1 MKENTL
7 LASTFYTRTNHG
19 QEVAMLPSKDI
30 TEMISSCLDEA
41 ILNENSKRKKRT
53 YLGGSSLGESCS
65 RKIQY
70 RYMGY
75 EADEGRGFSAN
86 TLRIFQFGHEI
97 EDSVAQWLKNA
108 NFDLRTEDKKGE
120 QFGFSIADG
129 EIKGHIDG
137 VICGG
142 PVDMGYPCLWENKSA
157 NDKKFR
163 EFMMKGVAR
172 TNPVYA
178 AQIALYQAYMNL
190 TEHPC
195 LFTVLNKNT
204 SQIYYELVPF
214 NKSLAQEM
222 SDKAVNILEATKA
235 NEVLP
240 RVAFSKDFF
249 DCKWCEFQDRCWS

>member
-1 MKENTL
+1 
-7 LASTFYTRTNHG
+7 
-19 QEVAMLPSKDI
+19 MLPSEI
-30 TEMISSCLDEA
+30 TDQISKELDKA
-41 ILNENSKRKKRT
+41 IVDKNSERKKRT

-70 RYMGY
+70 RYLGT
-75 EADEGRGFSAN
+75 ESDKGRDFTAN

-142 PVDMGYPCLWENKSA
+142 PVSMGYPCLWENKSA

-172 TNPVYA
+172 TNQVYA

-214 NKSLAQEM
+214 NKALAQEM
-222 SDKAVNILEATKA
+222 SDKAVNILDATKA
-235 NEVLP
+235 KETLP
-240 RVAFSKDFF
+240 RVAYSRDFF

>member
-1 MKENTL
+1 METTL
-7 LASTFYTRTNHG
+7 PH
-19 QEVAMLPSKDI
+19 SKQI
-30 TEMISSCLDEA
+30 IQNISDVLDEA
-41 ILNENSKRKKRT
+41 ILAENSKRKKRT

-75 EADEGRGFSAN
+75 ESDEGRDFTAN

-172 TNPVYA
+172 TNQVYA

-190 TEHPC
+190 TEYPC

-214 NKSLAQEM
+214 NKNLAQEM

-235 NEVLP
+235 KETLP

>member
-1 MKENTL
+1 
-7 LASTFYTRTNHG
+7 
-19 QEVAMLPSKDI
+19 MLPSKQI
-30 TEMISSCLDEA
+30 IEQISDALDES
-41 ILNENSKRKKRT
+41 IVQENKKRSKRT

-70 RYMGY
+70 RYMGH
-75 EADEGRGFSAN
+75 EADEGRDFSAN
-86 TLRIFQFGHEI
+86 TLRIFQFGHQI
-97 EDSVAQWLKNA
+97 EDDVALWLKNA
-108 NFDLRTEDKKGE
+108 KFDLRTEDKKGE

-142 PVDMGYPCLWENKSA
+142 SVDMGYPCLWENKSA

-214 NKSLAQEM
+214 DKVLAQEI

-235 NEVLP
+235 NEILP
-240 RVAFSKDFF
+240 RVAFSRDFF

>member
-41 ILNENSKRKKRT
+41 ILKENSKRKKRT

-75 EADEGRGFSAN
+75 EADEGRDFSAN

-142 PVDMGYPCLWENKSA
+142 SVDMGYPCLWENKSA

-195 LFTVLNKNT
+195 LFTVLNENT
-204 SQIYYELVPF
+204 I
-214 NKSLAQEM
+214 
-222 SDKAVNILEATKA
+222 
-235 NEVLP
+235 
-240 RVAFSKDFF
+240 
-249 DCKWCEFQDRCWS
+249 

>member
-1 MKENTL
+1 MP
-7 LASTFYTRTNHG
+7 
-19 QEVAMLPSKDI
+19 PSKKI
-30 TEMISSCLDEA
+30 IEQISDAVEKSIVDY
-41 ILNENSKRKKRT
+41 NNKKPKRT

-75 EADEGRGFSAN
+75 ESDEGRDFSAN

-108 NFDLRTEDKKGE
+108 KFDLRTEDKKGE

-142 PVDMGYPCLWENKSA
+142 SVDMGYPCLWENKSA

-204 SQIYYELVPF
+204 SQIYYELVRF
-214 NKSLAQEM
+214 DKVLAQEI

-235 NEVLP
+235 NEILP
-240 RVAFSKDFF
+240 RIAFSRDFF

>member
-1 MKENTL
+1 
-7 LASTFYTRTNHG
+7 
-19 QEVAMLPSKDI
+19 
-30 TEMISSCLDEA
+30 
-41 ILNENSKRKKRT
+41 
-53 YLGGSSLGESCS
+53 
-65 RKIQY
+65 
-70 RYMGY
+70 MGY
-75 EADEGRGFSAN
+75 EADDGRDFSAN
-86 TLRIFQFGHEI
+86 TLRIFQFGHEV

-214 NKSLAQEM
+214 DKVLAQEI

-235 NEVLP
+235 NEILP
-240 RVAFSKDFF
+240 RVAFSRDFF

>member
-1 MKENTL
+1 
-7 LASTFYTRTNHG
+7 
-19 QEVAMLPSKDI
+19 MLPSEI
-30 TEMISSCLDEA
+30 TDQISKELDKA
-41 ILNENSKRKKRT
+41 IVDKNSERKKRT

-70 RYMGY
+70 RYLGT
-75 EADEGRGFSAN
+75 ESDKGRDLTAN

-142 PVDMGYPCLWENKSA
+142 PVSMGYPCLWENKSA

-172 TNPVYA
+172 TNQVYA

-214 NKSLAQEM
+214 NKALAQEM
-222 SDKAVNILEATKA
+222 SDKAVNILDATKA
-235 NEVLP
+235 KETLP
-240 RVAFSKDFF
+240 RVAYSRDFF

>member
-1 MKENTL
+1 
-7 LASTFYTRTNHG
+7 
-19 QEVAMLPSKDI
+19 LPHSEIIDA
-30 TEMISSCLDEA
+30 ISAELDKA
-41 ILNENSKRKKRT
+41 IIEKNSERKKRT

-70 RYMGY
+70 RYLGT
-75 EADEGRGFSAN
+75 ESDEGRDFTAN

-97 EDSVAQWLKNA
+97 EDSVADWLKNA
-108 NFDLRTEDKKGE
+108 NFDLRTEDKNSE

-142 PVDMGYPCLWENKSA
+142 PVNMGYPCLWENKSA

-172 TNPVYA
+172 TNQVYA

-222 SDKAVNILEATKA
+222 SDKAVNILDATKA
-235 NEVLP
+235 KETLP
-240 RVAFSKDFF
+240 RVAYSRDFF

>member
-1 MKENTL
+1 MEKKL
-7 LASTFYTRTNHG
+7 FVSTFYTQTDHG
-19 QEVAMLPSKDI
+19 KEVAMLPSEI
-30 TEMISSCLDEA
+30 TDQISKELDKA
-41 ILNENSKRKKRT
+41 IVDKNSERKKRT

-70 RYMGY
+70 RYLGT
-75 EADEGRGFSAN
+75 ESDKGRDFTAN

-142 PVDMGYPCLWENKSA
+142 PVSMGYPCLWENKSA

-172 TNPVYA
+172 TNQVYA

-214 NKSLAQEM
+214 NKALAQEM
-222 SDKAVNILEATKA
+222 SDKAVNILDATKA
-235 NEVLP
+235 KETLP
-240 RVAFSKDFF
+240 RVAYSRDFF

>member
-1 MKENTL
+1 
-7 LASTFYTRTNHG
+7 
-19 QEVAMLPSKDI
+19 LPHSEIIDA
-30 TEMISSCLDEA
+30 ISAELDKA
-41 ILNENSKRKKRT
+41 IVDKNSERKKRT

-70 RYMGY
+70 RYLGT
-75 EADEGRGFSAN
+75 ESDEGRDFTAN

-97 EDSVAQWLKNA
+97 EDSVAEWLKNA
-108 NFDLRTEDKKGE
+108 NFDLRTEDKNGE

-142 PVDMGYPCLWENKSA
+142 PVNMGYPCLWENKSA

-172 TNPVYA
+172 TNQVYA

-222 SDKAVNILEATKA
+222 SDKAVNILDATKA
-235 NEVLP
+235 KETLP
-240 RVAFSKDFF
+240 RVAYSRDFF

>member
-1 MKENTL
+1 
-7 LASTFYTRTNHG
+7 
-19 QEVAMLPSKDI
+19 MLPSEI
-30 TEMISSCLDEA
+30 TDQISKELDKA
-41 ILNENSKRKKRT
+41 IVDKNSERKKRT

-70 RYMGY
+70 RYLGT
-75 EADEGRGFSAN
+75 ESDEGRDFTAN

-97 EDSVAQWLKNA
+97 EDSVALWLKNA

-120 QFGFSIADG
+120 QFGFSIANG

-172 TNPVYA
+172 TNAVYA

-235 NEVLP
+235 KEVLP

>member
-1 MKENTL
+1 
-7 LASTFYTRTNHG
+7 
-19 QEVAMLPSKDI
+19 
-30 TEMISSCLDEA
+30 
-41 ILNENSKRKKRT
+41 
-53 YLGGSSLGESCS
+53 
-65 RKIQY
+65 
-70 RYMGY
+70 MGY
-75 EADEGRGFSAN
+75 ESDEGRDFSAN

-142 PVDMGYPCLWENKSA
+142 SVDMGYPCLWENKSA

-214 NKSLAQEM
+214 DKVLAQEI

-235 NEVLP
+235 NEILP
-240 RVAFSKDFF
+240 RVAFSRDFF

>member
-1 MKENTL
+1 
-7 LASTFYTRTNHG
+7 
-19 QEVAMLPSKDI
+19 MLPSEI
-30 TEMISSCLDEA
+30 TDQISKELDKA
-41 ILNENSKRKKRT
+41 IVDKNSERKKRT

-70 RYMGY
+70 RYLGT
-75 EADEGRGFSAN
+75 ESDKGRDFTAN

-142 PVDMGYPCLWENKSA
+142 PVSMGYPCLWENKSA

>member
-1 MKENTL
+1 MPHSEIID
-7 LASTFYTRTNHG
+7 A
-19 QEVAMLPSKDI
+19 
-30 TEMISSCLDEA
+30 ISAELDKA
-41 ILNENSKRKKRT
+41 IIEKNSERKKRT

-70 RYMGY
+70 RYLGT
-75 EADEGRGFSAN
+75 ESDEGRDFTAN

-97 EDSVAQWLKNA
+97 EDSVADWLKNA
-108 NFDLRTEDKKGE
+108 NFDLRTEDKNGE

-142 PVDMGYPCLWENKSA
+142 PVNMGYPCLWENKSA

-172 TNPVYA
+172 TNQVYA

-222 SDKAVNILEATKA
+222 SDKAVNILDATKA
-235 NEVLP
+235 KETLP
-240 RVAFSKDFF
+240 RVAYSRDFF

>member
-1 MKENTL
+1 MPHSEIID
-7 LASTFYTRTNHG
+7 A
-19 QEVAMLPSKDI
+19 
-30 TEMISSCLDEA
+30 ISAELDKA
-41 ILNENSKRKKRT
+41 IIEKNSERKKRT

-70 RYMGY
+70 RYLGT
-75 EADEGRGFSAN
+75 ESDEGRDFTAN

-97 EDSVAQWLKNA
+97 EDSVAEWLKNA
-108 NFDLRTEDKKGE
+108 NFDLRTEDKNGE

-142 PVDMGYPCLWENKSA
+142 PVNMGYPCLWENKSA

-172 TNPVYA
+172 TNQVYA

-222 SDKAVNILEATKA
+222 SDKAVNILDATKA
-235 NEVLP
+235 KETLP
-240 RVAFSKDFF
+240 RVAYSRDFF

>member
-1 MKENTL
+1 METL
-7 LASTFYTRTNHG
+7 LPHSEIIDA
-19 QEVAMLPSKDI
+19 
-30 TEMISSCLDEA
+30 ISAELDKA
-41 ILNENSKRKKRT
+41 IIEKNSERKKRT

-70 RYMGY
+70 RYLGT
-75 EADEGRGFSAN
+75 ESDEGRDFTAN

-97 EDSVAQWLKNA
+97 EDSVADWLKNA
-108 NFDLRTEDKKGE
+108 NFDLRTEDKNGE

-142 PVDMGYPCLWENKSA
+142 PVNMGYPCLWENKSA

-172 TNPVYA
+172 TNQVYA

-222 SDKAVNILEATKA
+222 SDKAVNILDATKA
-235 NEVLP
+235 KETLP
-240 RVAFSKDFF
+240 RVAYSRDFF

>member
-1 MKENTL
+1 MPHSEIID
-7 LASTFYTRTNHG
+7 A
-19 QEVAMLPSKDI
+19 
-30 TEMISSCLDEA
+30 ISAELDKA
-41 ILNENSKRKKRT
+41 IVDKNSERKKRT

-70 RYMGY
+70 RYLGT
-75 EADEGRGFSAN
+75 ESDEGRDFTAN

-97 EDSVAQWLKNA
+97 EDSVAEWLKNA
-108 NFDLRTEDKKGE
+108 NFDLRTEDKNGE

-142 PVDMGYPCLWENKSA
+142 PVNMGYPCLWENKSA

-172 TNPVYA
+172 TNQVYA

-222 SDKAVNILEATKA
+222 SDKAVNILDATKA
-235 NEVLP
+235 KETLP
-240 RVAFSKDFF
+240 RVAYSRDFF

>member
-1 MKENTL
+1 
-7 LASTFYTRTNHG
+7 
-19 QEVAMLPSKDI
+19 MLPSKKI
-30 TEMISSCLDEA
+30 IEQISDAVDKSIVDY
-41 ILNENSKRKKRT
+41 NNKKPKRT

-75 EADEGRGFSAN
+75 ESDEGRDFSAN

-142 PVDMGYPCLWENKSA
+142 SVDMGYPCLWENKSA

-204 SQIYYELVPF
+204 SQIYYELVRF
-214 NKSLAQEM
+214 DKVLAQEI

-235 NEVLP
+235 NEILP
-240 RVAFSKDFF
+240 RIAFSRDFF

>member
-1 MKENTL
+1 
-7 LASTFYTRTNHG
+7 
-19 QEVAMLPSKDI
+19 LPHSEIIDA
-30 TEMISSCLDEA
+30 ISAELDKA
-41 ILNENSKRKKRT
+41 IIEKNSERKKRT

-70 RYMGY
+70 RYLGT
-75 EADEGRGFSAN
+75 ESDEGRDFTAN

-97 EDSVAQWLKNA
+97 EDSVADWLKNA
-108 NFDLRTEDKKGE
+108 NFDLRTEDKNGE

-142 PVDMGYPCLWENKSA
+142 PVNMGYPCLWENKSA

-172 TNPVYA
+172 TNQVYA

-222 SDKAVNILEATKA
+222 SDKAVNILDATKA
-235 NEVLP
+235 KETLP
-240 RVAFSKDFF
+240 RVAYSRDFF

>member
-1 MKENTL
+1 
-7 LASTFYTRTNHG
+7 
-19 QEVAMLPSKDI
+19 MLPSEI
-30 TEMISSCLDEA
+30 TDQISKELDKA
-41 ILNENSKRKKRT
+41 IVDKNSERKKRT

-70 RYMGY
+70 RYLGT
-75 EADEGRGFSAN
+75 ESDEGRDFTAN

-97 EDSVAQWLKNA
+97 EDSVALWLKNA

-172 TNPVYA
+172 TNAVYA

-235 NEVLP
+235 KEVLP

>member
-1 MKENTL
+1 
-7 LASTFYTRTNHG
+7 
-19 QEVAMLPSKDI
+19 LPHSEIIDA
-30 TEMISSCLDEA
+30 ISAELDKA
-41 ILNENSKRKKRT
+41 IIEKNSERKKRT

-70 RYMGY
+70 RYLGT
-75 EADEGRGFSAN
+75 ESDEGRDFTAN

-97 EDSVAQWLKNA
+97 EDSVAEWLKNA
-108 NFDLRTEDKKGE
+108 NFDLRTEDKNGE

-142 PVDMGYPCLWENKSA
+142 PVNMGYPCLWENKSA

-172 TNPVYA
+172 TNQVYA

-204 SQIYYELVPF
+204 SQIY
-214 NKSLAQEM
+214 
-222 SDKAVNILEATKA
+222 
-235 NEVLP
+235 
-240 RVAFSKDFF
+240 
-249 DCKWCEFQDRCWS
+249 

>member
-1 MKENTL
+1 
-7 LASTFYTRTNHG
+7 
-19 QEVAMLPSKDI
+19 MLPSKKI
-30 TEMISSCLDEA
+30 IEQISDAVDKSIVDY
-41 ILNENSKRKKRT
+41 NNKKPKRT

-75 EADEGRGFSAN
+75 ESDEGRDFSAN

-142 PVDMGYPCLWENKSA
+142 SVDMGYPCLWENKSA

-214 NKSLAQEM
+214 DKVLAQEI

-235 NEVLP
+235 NEILP
-240 RVAFSKDFF
+240 RVAFSRDFF
-249 DCKWCEFQDRCWS
+249 DCKWCEFQDRCLS

>member
-1 MKENTL
+1 MPHSEIID
-7 LASTFYTRTNHG
+7 A
-19 QEVAMLPSKDI
+19 
-30 TEMISSCLDEA
+30 ISAELDKA
-41 ILNENSKRKKRT
+41 IIEKNSERKKRT

-70 RYMGY
+70 RYLGT
-75 EADEGRGFSAN
+75 ESDEGRDFTAN

-97 EDSVAQWLKNA
+97 EDSVADWLKNA
-108 NFDLRTEDKKGE
+108 NFDLRTEDKNSE

-142 PVDMGYPCLWENKSA
+142 PVNMGYPCLWENKSA

-172 TNPVYA
+172 TNQVYA

-222 SDKAVNILEATKA
+222 SDKAVNILDATKA
-235 NEVLP
+235 KETLP
-240 RVAFSKDFF
+240 RVAYSRDFF

>member
-1 MKENTL
+1 
-7 LASTFYTRTNHG
+7 
-19 QEVAMLPSKDI
+19 MLPSEI
-30 TEMISSCLDEA
+30 TDQISKELDKA
-41 ILNENSKRKKRT
+41 IVDKNSERKKRT

-70 RYMGY
+70 RYLGT
-75 EADEGRGFSAN
+75 ESDEGRDFTAN

-172 TNPVYA
+172 TNAVYA

-235 NEVLP
+235 KEVLP

>member
-1 MKENTL
+1 
-7 LASTFYTRTNHG
+7 
-19 QEVAMLPSKDI
+19 MLPSKKI
-30 TEMISSCLDEA
+30 IEQISDAVDKSIVDY
-41 ILNENSKRKKRT
+41 NNKKPKRT

-75 EADEGRGFSAN
+75 ESDEGRDFSAN

-142 PVDMGYPCLWENKSA
+142 SVDMGYPCLWENKSA

-214 NKSLAQEM
+214 DKVLAQEI
-222 SDKAVNILEATKA
+222 SDKAGNILEATKA
-235 NEVLP
+235 NEILP
-240 RVAFSKDFF
+240 RVAFSRDFF

>member
-1 MKENTL
+1 MKTYRFEEQIADFVDKTIKEK
-7 LASTFYTRTNHG
+7 SDSIPR
-19 QEVAMLPSKDI
+19 
-30 TEMISSCLDEA
+30 
-41 ILNENSKRKKRT
+41 RT
-53 YLGGSSLGESCS
+53 YLGGSSLGEKCS

-70 RYMGY
+70 TYMGQ
-75 EADEGRGFSAN
+75 EVDKDRHFSPQ

-97 EDSVAQWLKNA
+97 EDSMANWLKQA
-108 NFDLRTEDKKGE
+108 GFDLRTEKKNGD
-120 QFGFSIADG
+120 QYGFSISEG
-129 EIKGHIDG
+129 QIRGHIDG

-214 NKSLAQEM
+214 DKVLAQEI

-235 NEVLP
+235 NEILP
-240 RVAFSKDFF
+240 RVAFSRDFF

>member
-1 MKENTL
+1 METTL
-7 LASTFYTRTNHG
+7 PH
-19 QEVAMLPSKDI
+19 SKQI
-30 TEMISSCLDEA
+30 IQNISDVLDEG
-41 ILNENSKRKKRT
+41 IIKVNKERKKRT

-70 RYMGY
+70 RYLGV
-75 EADEGRGFSAN
+75 ESDEGRDFTAN

-97 EDSVAQWLKNA
+97 EESVANWLKNCG
-108 NFDLRTEDKKGE
+108 FDLRTEDKKGE

-142 PVDMGYPCLWENKSA
+142 PVDMGYPCLWENKSS

-163 EFMMKGVAR
+163 EFTMKGMAR

-178 AQIALYQAYMNL
+178 AQVALYQAYMNL
-190 TEHPC
+190 TEYPC

-222 SDKAVNILEATKA
+222 SDKAVNILDATKA
-235 NEVLP
+235 KETLP
-240 RVAFSKDFF
+240 RVAYSRDFF
-249 DCKWCEFQDRCWS
+249 YFIWCEFQDRCWS

>member
-1 MKENTL
+1 MPHSEIID
-7 LASTFYTRTNHG
+7 A
-19 QEVAMLPSKDI
+19 
-30 TEMISSCLDEA
+30 ISAELDKA
-41 ILNENSKRKKRT
+41 IIEKNSERKKRT
-53 YLGGSSLGESCS
+53 YLGGSSLGELCS

-70 RYMGY
+70 RYLGT
-75 EADEGRGFSAN
+75 ESDEGRDFTAN

-97 EDSVAQWLKNA
+97 EDSVADWLKNA
-108 NFDLRTEDKKGE
+108 NFDLRTEDKNGE

-142 PVDMGYPCLWENKSA
+142 PVNMGYPCLWENKSA

-172 TNPVYA
+172 TNQVYA

-190 TEHPC
+190 TKHPC

-214 NKSLAQEM
+214 NKSLAQEI
-222 SDKAVNILEATKA
+222 SDKAVNILDATK
-235 NEVLP
+235 EKETLP
-240 RVAFSKDFF
+240 RVAYSRDFF

>member
-1 MKENTL
+1 MPHSEIID
-7 LASTFYTRTNHG
+7 A
-19 QEVAMLPSKDI
+19 
-30 TEMISSCLDEA
+30 ISAELDKA
-41 ILNENSKRKKRT
+41 IIEKNSERKKRT

-70 RYMGY
+70 RYLGT
-75 EADEGRGFSAN
+75 ESDEGRDFTAN

-97 EDSVAQWLKNA
+97 EDSVADWLKNA
-108 NFDLRTEDKKGE
+108 NFDLRTEDKNGE

-142 PVDMGYPCLWENKSA
+142 PVEMGYPCLWENKSA

-172 TNPVYA
+172 TNQVYA

-222 SDKAVNILEATKA
+222 SDKAVNILDATKA
-235 NEVLP
+235 KETLP
-240 RVAFSKDFF
+240 RVAYSRDFF

>member
-1 MKENTL
+1 
-7 LASTFYTRTNHG
+7 
-19 QEVAMLPSKDI
+19 LPHSEIIDA
-30 TEMISSCLDEA
+30 ISAELDKA
-41 ILNENSKRKKRT
+41 IIEKNSERKKRT

-70 RYMGY
+70 RYLGT
-75 EADEGRGFSAN
+75 ESDEGRDFTAN

-97 EDSVAQWLKNA
+97 EDSVADWLKNA
-108 NFDLRTEDKKGE
+108 NFDLRTEDKNGE

-142 PVDMGYPCLWENKSA
+142 PVEMGYPCLWENKSA

-172 TNPVYA
+172 TNQVYA

-222 SDKAVNILEATKA
+222 SDKAVNILDATKA
-235 NEVLP
+235 KETLP
-240 RVAFSKDFF
+240 RVAYSRDFF

>member
-1 MKENTL
+1 
-7 LASTFYTRTNHG
+7 
-19 QEVAMLPSKDI
+19 MLPSEI
-30 TEMISSCLDEA
+30 TDQISKELDKA
-41 ILNENSKRKKRT
+41 IVDKNSERKKRT

-70 RYMGY
+70 RYLGT
-75 EADEGRGFSAN
+75 ESDEGRDFTAN

-97 EDSVAQWLKNA
+97 EDSVALWLKNA

-120 QFGFSIADG
+120 QFGFSIANG

-172 TNPVYA
+172 TNAVYA

>member
-1 MKENTL
+1 
-7 LASTFYTRTNHG
+7 
-19 QEVAMLPSKDI
+19 MLPSKQI
-30 TEMISSCLDEA
+30 IEQISDALDES
-41 ILNENSKRKKRT
+41 IVQENKKRSKRT

-70 RYMGY
+70 RYMGQ
-75 EADEGRGFSAN
+75 EADKGRDFSAN
-86 TLRIFQFGHEI
+86 TLRIFQFGHQI
-97 EDSVAQWLKNA
+97 EDDVAQWLKNA
-108 NFDLRTEDKKGE
+108 KFDLRTEDKKGE

-178 AQIALYQAYMNL
+178 AQIALYQSYMNL

-214 NKSLAQEM
+214 DKVLAQEI
-222 SDKAVNILEATKA
+222 SDKAVNILEATRA
-235 NEVLP
+235 NEILP
-240 RVAFSKDFF
+240 RLAFSRDFF

>member
-1 MKENTL
+1 MPHSEIID
-7 LASTFYTRTNHG
+7 A
-19 QEVAMLPSKDI
+19 
-30 TEMISSCLDEA
+30 ISAELDKA
-41 ILNENSKRKKRT
+41 IIEKNSERKKRT

-70 RYMGY
+70 RYLGT
-75 EADEGRGFSAN
+75 ESDEGRDFTAN

-97 EDSVAQWLKNA
+97 EDSVADWLKNA
-108 NFDLRTEDKKGE
+108 NFDLRTEDKNGE

-142 PVDMGYPCLWENKSA
+142 PVEMGYPCLWENKSA

-172 TNPVYA
+172 TNQVYA

-222 SDKAVNILEATKA
+222 SSIVNGVSFRIDVGVKIGDITT
-235 NEVLP
+235 
-240 RVAFSKDFF
+240 
-249 DCKWCEFQDRCWS
+249 